1 MPMTREEAEQLLAAN
16 PELGRGAPSRE
27 QAVAILMQLDKSQVP
42 LSAGAAIR
50 PQSAIAAG
58 VLGEPP
64 KMVTPASPAPVRPG
78 VPVMAPRP
86 EAAQLPQPA
95 VGGPLEKARAAQPP
109 APAADVAPASPAPQ
123 TPAPEGQRKPSISAE
138 RIAANQARREL
149 ELITQVIEEITS
161 KGQEPPAEAK
171 LRLDLAQR
179 KAQTLEAEANAV
191 EAAQIDP
198 EVAAI
203 IERQKARVAE
213 EEQRITSD
221 KARAPWEALTAGG
234 LALMNPRKGA
244 NFLAALGEGLGVG
257 LETYDTTRAQAAERK
272 ARLGERSDQIAL
284 QSIDAL
290 TKARQAARDAIRR
303 GEEVDERTLQI
314 ANLTNEN
321 IVKTATRQAV
331 IDKAIADASKAKTEA
346 QYAGPLAQSEI
357 DYRGAMGA
365 AALARGQGGG
375 DGGPSDTSVYEQTNR
390 SAREATEKATAVRK
404 AFKDWQ
410 RSPNGKANIQ
420 SGPEWNAYMAERR
433 IYLDLRKKGKMER
446 VLPDLGPVSKGGK
459 AKAAPASRAPA
470 ASSKASLRY
479 DPKTG
484 TFVSS

>member
-1 MPMTREEAEQLLAAN
+1 MAMSL
-16 PELGRGAPSRE
+16 E
-27 QAVAILMQLDKSQVP
+27 QARAEARRLMAADPKFRRMNMDTLVAKIMANEGMDLGAIQIPGGISEERIFSGFVP
-42 LSAGAAIR
+42 K
-50 PQSAIAAG
+50 P
-58 VLGEPP
+58 
-64 KMVTPASPAPVRPG
+64 VTPASPAPMKPG

-86 EAAQLPQPA
+86 EAAQLPAPA

-109 APAADVAPASPAPQ
+109 APAADAAPPPPAPQ
-123 TPAPEGQRKPSISAE
+123 APAPEGQRKPSVSPE
-138 RIAANQARREL
+138 RIAANQARRDL
-149 ELITQVIEEITS
+149 ELITQVIEEIRST
-161 KGQEPPAEAK
+161 GQEPPAEAK

-198 EVAAI
+198 EVAKILA
-203 IERQKARVAE
+203 RQETGIE
-213 EEQRITSD
+213 EERARLAAD
-221 KARAPWEALTAGG
+221 KARAPWDALTAGG

-244 NFLAALGEGLGVG
+244 NFLGALGEGLGVG
-257 LETYDTTRAQAAERK
+257 LETYDTARAQAAERK
-272 ARLGERSDQIAL
+272 ARLGKEFDQIAL
-284 QSIDAL
+284 QRIDAL
-290 TKARQAARDAIRR
+290 EKARQAARDAIRR
-303 GEEVDERTLQI
+303 GDDVDERTLRMSKLTREEIIGQGTQQAAI
-314 ANLTNEN
+314 DLAVAN
-321 IVKTATRQAV
+321 AQ
-331 IDKAIADASKAKTEA
+331 KAQTEA
-346 QYAGPLAQSEI
+346 RYAGPLAESEI
-357 DYRGAMGA
+357 AYRRNMGA
-365 AALARGQGGG
+365 AALARGEGGG
-375 DGGPSDTSVYEQTNR
+375 RDGPSETSVYEETNR
-390 SAREATEKATAVRK
+390 AARDATEKANAVRK

-410 RSPNGKANIQ
+410 RSNNGKANIQ